1 MLENSCDRKS
11 LLIGSNCMKHSAVFK
26 IALCSVMFTAGTTIL
41 ANAKTSASNLDV
53 ANKTIFSKPQPTK
66 IIVAQA
72 DISSVEQ
79 SVLNKINQYRQ
90 GRNLPPLTW
99 NNTISNQA
107 RIHSQNMAN
116 GTVPFSHNG
125 FSQRVQVIGKTIP
138 YRAAAENV
146 AYNQGYADPAANA
159 VQGWL
164 NSSGHQRNIVGN
176 YNLTGIGVAKNSKG
190 EYFFTQIFI
199 LKR

>member
-1 MLENSCDRKS
+1 
-11 LLIGSNCMKHSAVFK
+11 MKQSIVFK
-26 IALCSVMFTAGTTIL
+26 IALCSVIFATGTTIS
-41 ANAKTSASNLDV
+41 ANAKTSISNLDI
-53 ANKTIFSKPQPTK
+53 ANKSIFSKPKPTK
-66 IIVAQA
+66 TIVAQA
-72 DISSVEQ
+72 DTSSLEQ

-99 NNTISNQA
+99 DNRISNQA
-107 RIHSQNMAN
+107 RIHSQNMAS
-116 GTVPFSHNG
+116 GAVPFSHNG
-125 FSQRVQVIGKTIP
+125 FQQRVQAIATAIP

-146 AYNQGYADPAANA
+146 AYNQGYSDPAANA

-176 YNLTGIGVAKNSKG
+176 YNMTGIGVARNSRG
-190 EYFFTQIFI
+190 QYYFTQIFI

>member
-1 MLENSCDRKS
+1 MLF
-11 LLIGSNCMKHSAVFK
+11 GTYCMKQSVLIK
-26 IALCSVMFTAGTTIL
+26 IALCSVIFSTGTAISANAGTPNSHLNIADRFVL
-41 ANAKTSASNLDV
+41 A
-53 ANKTIFSKPQPTK
+53 KPKPTNTL
-66 IIVAQA
+66 VAQV
-72 DISSVEQ
+72 DISSIEQ
-79 SVLNKINQYRQ
+79 SVLIKINQYRK

-99 NNTISNQA
+99 NNNISNQA
-107 RIHSQNMAN
+107 RIHSQNMA
-116 GTVPFSHNG
+116 GGAVPFSHNG

-146 AYNQGYADPAANA
+146 AYNRGYTDPATNA

-176 YNLTGIGVAKNSKG
+176 YNLTGIGVARNSKG
-190 EYFFTQIFI
+190 EYYFTQIFI

>member
-1 MLENSCDRKS
+1 
-11 LLIGSNCMKHSAVFK
+11 MKQSFLFK
-26 IALCSVMFTAGTTIL
+26 IALCSVIFTAVTTIS
-41 ANAKTSASNLDV
+41 ANAKTP
-53 ANKTIFSKPQPTK
+53 IFYRNIVQKNILSKPKPSTN
-66 IIVAQA
+66 IVAQA
-72 DISSVEQ
+72 DTSSIERAAFDR
-79 SVLNKINQYRQ
+79 INQYRQ
-90 GRNLPPLTW
+90 GRNLAPLTW
-99 NNTISNQA
+99 DNSITNQA

-125 FSQRVQVIGKTIP
+125 FQQRVQAIAKVIP
-138 YRAAAENV
+138 YRGAAENI

-176 YNLTGIGVAKNSKG
+176 YNLTGIGVARNSKG
-190 EYFFTQIFI
+190 EYYFTQIFI